1 MDKIAPPDAPAPV
14 VTFVRRPRD
23 VWGHVRAA
31 LPVAAAGIAWA
42 VHVVV
47 PNALPKLDED
57 YFAALLLVM
66 LAASGAVWVLQALV
80 KPVRPMVRHLGPLVA
95 AALLTLCAWDLL
107 TLKFNLLPPLYVPA
121 PYRVLWVFALD
132 WRDLFW
138 GLLYSLANLL
148 TGYAAGALVGLVCG
162 IAIGWSPR
170 VRYWGMPLLKLV
182 GPLPATAW
190 IPLAIILAPTAF
202 CARAGLIAMA
212 VWFPVAMLAA
222 SGIANVER
230 TYLDVARTLGASR
243 WFLIFR
249 VAIPAALPSIFLG
262 LFMGLG
268 TSFLTLIA
276 AEAVGSQNGLGFYF
290 LKAKE
295 SMEYPKIWAA
305 LIVLSVFFSLV
316 MTGLFRLRDRVLIWQ
331 KGVIKW

>member
-1 MDKIAPPDAPAPV
+1 MDKIASPDAPAPV

-23 VWGHVRAA
+23 VWGHVQAA
-31 LPVAAAGIAWA
+31 LPMAAAGVAWA
-42 VHVVV
+42 VHAGV
-47 PNALPKLDED
+47 PNKLPRSDED
-57 YFAALLLVM
+57 YFAALLLVVM
-66 LAASGAVWVLQALV
+66 AAAGVVLVLQSLLR
-80 KPVRPMVRHLGPLVA
+80 PVRPMVRHLGPLIA

-107 TLKFNLLPPLYVPA
+107 TLKFNLLPALYVPA
-121 PYRVLWVFALD
+121 PHRVLWIFACD

-148 TGYAAGALVGLVCG
+148 SGYVAGALVGLVCG
-162 IAIGWSPR
+162 ISIGWSPR
-170 VRYWGMPLLKLV
+170 VRYWGMPVLKLV

-190 IPLAIILAPTAF
+190 IPLVMILAPTPF
-202 CARAGLIAMA
+202 LTRAGLIAMA

-230 TYLDVARTLGASR
+230 TYLDVARTLGAR
-243 WFLIFR
+243 RGFLIFR

-290 LKAKE
+290 SKAKE
-295 SMEYPKIWAA
+295 SMEYAKIWAA